1 MMIKKYLFAL
11 LAFYFS
17 VHIIAQEKPNIMII
31 MVDDMGYSDLG
42 CYGGEIQTPNIDQL
56 ASDGIRFT
64 QMYNCAR
71 CCPTR
76 ASLLTGH
83 YPQQAGI
90 NGMGVNLN
98 RNAATIAEVL
108 KENGYHTGMTG
119 KWHLSETKALS
130 NSEEHLKWLAN
141 QVDHSPFAPVE
152 SYPSNRGFE
161 EHWGVI
167 WGVVNFFDPFS
178 LVHNETPITE
188 VEDDFYMTNFI
199 TDKSIDLLDQ
209 FSQDEKP
216 FFMYVAHTAPHWPLH
231 ALPEDI
237 AKYEGKYDDGWEVLR
252 QDRYQRMV
260 DLGIVDEETCALPAN
275 SSGRSWAECQD
286 KEYESN
292 CMEVHA
298 AMIDRVDQGVGE
310 IIQHLKDIG
319 EYENTLIFVL
329 SDNGASYER
338 GYPPGFDRP
347 GFTRDGTTIEYNA
360 FNPGAETTWNYI
372 GQAWA
377 SAVNTPFRYWKKESY
392 AGGTTTPLIVHWP
405 AGLAGKEN
413 TINRGVAHVIDVLPT
428 CLDLADATYPE
439 EINGESTLPPSGK
452 SLLAQLNN
460 QTVNTHDT
468 VFWEHE
474 GGKAVRVDD
483 WKLVSLPNRQWELYD
498 LSTDASEIVNLASEY
513 PQKVFELAELWEQ
526 WAIEVGLR
534 EAPLDIP
541 VENVFYYPF
550 DGDIDDASENNY
562 LLQSTNGY
570 DFSTGQYG
578 QSLLLN
584 GTNQYLDLNT
594 EAIINPQSVPFSIS
608 AWVYNTSDYVPGT
621 GGFYEEVIL
630 AQKNGLNDSNGRI
643 FTYYRMFPD
652 NGSFNNFLGANSNLS
667 SVGSFERNKWIHVA
681 LLCDPQ
687 SQTVKYYVNGEK
699 DIICYTP
706 AFEYCTG
713 GFRIGA
719 HKTGD
724 KNFWNGSID
733 ELYLFKG
740 LLSQDEVKQVMNN
753 QWWEPTDINV
763 KLENQI
769 SVFPNPTK
777 DKITVSGI
785 ECKKLELCNLSGN
798 LILSS
803 NFTNHMNLKS
813 VASGHYILK
822 IYDTESIMVS
832 KKVVV
837 Q

>member
-1 MMIKKYLFAL
+1 MYKYLFL
-11 LAFYFS
+11 LLVFCSA
-17 VHIIAQEKPNIMII
+17 VILKAQEKPNIMII

-42 CYGGEIQTPNIDQL
+42 CYGGEIQTPNIDKL
-56 ASDGIRFT
+56 ASDGVRFT

-90 NGMGVNLN
+90 NAMGVNLN

-130 NSEEHLKWLAN
+130 DAQEHLRWLAN

-178 LVHNETPITE
+178 LVHNETPIAE
-188 VEDDFYMTNFI
+188 VPDDFYMTDFI
-199 TDKSIDLLDQ
+199 TDKSIELLDQ
-209 FSQDEKP
+209 FSQDDQP

-237 AKYEGKYDDGWEVLR
+237 AKYDGNYDDGWEVLR
-252 QDRYQRMV
+252 QTRYQNMV
-260 DLGIVDEETCALPAN
+260 NMGILNSETCALPEN
-275 SSGRSWAECQD
+275 SSGRSWADCQE

-310 IIQHLKDIG
+310 IIKHLQDIG
-319 EYENTLIFVL
+319 EYDNTIIFVL

-347 GFTRDGTTIEYNA
+347 GFTRDGTTIVYNA
-360 FNPGAETTWNYI
+360 QNPGPETTWNYI

-392 AGGTTTPLIVHWP
+392 AGGTTTPMIVHWP
-405 AGLAGKEN
+405 NGLQGKEN
-413 TINRGVAHVIDVLPT
+413 TLNRGVAHVIDVLPT
-428 CLDLADATYPE
+428 CLELAGATYPE
-439 EINGESTLPPSGK
+439 TINGETTLPPSGK
-452 SLLAQLNN
+452 SLMAQLN
-460 QTVNTHDT
+460 QTSVNTHDT

-474 GGKAVRVDD
+474 GGKAVRVND
-483 WKLVSLPNRQWELYD
+483 WKLVSLPNTQWELYD
-498 LSTDASEIVNLASEY
+498 LSSDASEMVNLASEY

-534 EAPLDIP
+534 EAPVNVP
-541 VENVFYYPF
+541 VEMVFHYPF
-550 DGDIDDASENNY
+550 DGNVDDASGNANT
-562 LLQSTNGY
+562 LQSVNGY
-570 DFSTGQYG
+570 DFSAGQHG

-594 EAIINPQSVPFSIS
+594 ENLVNPQSTPFTVC

-621 GGFYEEVIL
+621 DSFYEEVIL
-630 AQKNGLNDSNGRI
+630 AQKNGSSDGNGRI
-643 FTYYRMFPD
+643 FTYYRLLSQS
-652 NGSFNNFLGANSNLS
+652 GSFNNFLGANANLS
-667 SVGSFERNKWIHVA
+667 SSGSFERNKWIHVA
-681 LLCDPQ
+681 LQCDPQ
-687 SQTVKYYVNGEK
+687 SQTVKYYINGEK

-706 AFEYCTG
+706 AFENCTG

-724 KNFWNGSID
+724 KNFWGGNID

-740 LLSQDEVKQVMNN
+740 LLSQEEINDVMND
-753 QWWEPTDINV
+753 QWSPSTDV
-763 KLENQI
+763 TKALESEI
-769 SVFPNPTK
+769 IVFPNPA
-777 DKITVSGI
+777 DDIITVKGVR
-785 ECKKLELCNLSGN
+785 CQKLELFSISGSLVLSCYN
-798 LILSS
+798 S
-803 NFTNHMNLKS
+803 NAMNIENVS
-813 VASGHYILK
+813 NGQYILK
-822 IYDTESIMVS
+822 IYDDNGQSIN
-832 KKVVV
+832 KKVIV